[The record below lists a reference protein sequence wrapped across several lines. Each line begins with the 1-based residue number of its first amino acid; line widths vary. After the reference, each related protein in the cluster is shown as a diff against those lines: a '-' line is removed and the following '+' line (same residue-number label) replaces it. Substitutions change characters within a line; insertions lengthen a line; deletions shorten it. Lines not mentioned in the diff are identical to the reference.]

1 MHRRLRAL
9 ATPVLLLA
17 ALALAGCSAVASATN
32 SATASGRT
40 ASGKLEVVATTNVW
54 GDIAATVG
62 GGHVAVTSLISDPSI
77 DPHEFQ
83 ADARD
88 QLAIAKAAVV
98 IKNGG
103 GYDDFAN
110 TMLAAANNA
119 GANDAGVSNAKRIV
133 LDAVQ
138 LSSKKASGAAG
149 LNEHVWYDFPTVQ
162 KVADRLSSAFAQL
175 DPKNATAY
183 KQNAAAFNAKLAE
196 LVTQEG
202 VLRTK
207 YAGEGAAITEPVPL
221 YLLDAIG
228 LVDKTPQ
235 KFSEA
240 VENNT
245 DVAPSVLND
254 MLALFSEHAVRLLAY
269 NEQTTGA
276 QTEAVLTAAKN
287 AGVPVVP
294 VTETLPAG
302 KTYLSWMS
310 GNLDAVAAA
319 LSK

>member
-1 MHRRLRAL
+1 MFRKLHVFAVP
-9 ATPVLLLA
+9 AVILA
-17 ALALAGCSAVASATN
+17 ALALAGCSGVASAAN
-32 SATASGRT
+32 SSTASGRT

-54 GDIAATVG
+54 GDIAASVG
-62 GGHVAVTSLISDPSI
+62 GDHVAVTSLISDPNI

-110 TMLAAANNA
+110 TMLAAAGNP
-119 GANDAGVSNAKRIV
+119 KRVV
-133 LDAVQ
+133 LDAVE
-138 LSSKKASGAAG
+138 LSGKKASGAAG
-149 LNEHVWYDFPTVQ
+149 LNEHVWYDFPTVE
-162 KVADRLSSAFAQL
+162 KVADRLSSAFAQI
-175 DPKNATAY
+175 DPKNAAVY
-183 KQNAAAFNAKLAE
+183 AQNAATLNTKIAE

-202 VLRTK
+202 ALKAK
-207 YAGEGAAITEPVPL
+207 YAGEGVAITEPVPL
-221 YLLDAIG
+221 YLLEAIA

-240 VENNT
+240 VQNNT

-254 MLALFSEHAVRLLAY
+254 TLALLSGHVVKLLVY

-276 QTEAVLTAAKN
+276 QTDAVLAAAKN

-294 VTETLPAG
+294 VTETLPKG

>member
-1 MHRRLRAL
+1 MPA
-9 ATPVLLLA
+9 VILA
-17 ALALAGCSAVASATN
+17 ALALAGCSGVASAAN
-32 SATASGRT
+32 SSTASGRT

-54 GDIAATVG
+54 GDIAASVG
-62 GGHVAVTSLISDPSI
+62 GDHVAVTSLISDPNI

-110 TMLAAANNA
+110 TMLAAAGNP
-119 GANDAGVSNAKRIV
+119 KRVV
-133 LDAVQ
+133 LDAVE
-138 LSSKKASGAAG
+138 LSGKKASGAAG
-149 LNEHVWYDFPTVQ
+149 LNEHVWYDFPTVE
-162 KVADRLSSAFAQL
+162 KVADRLSSAFAQI
-175 DPKNATAY
+175 DPKNAAVY
-183 KQNAAAFNAKLAE
+183 AQNAATLNTKIAE

-202 VLRTK
+202 ALKAK
-207 YAGEGAAITEPVPL
+207 YAGEGVAITEPVPL
-221 YLLDAIG
+221 YLLEAIA

-240 VENNT
+240 VQNNT

-254 MLALFSEHAVRLLAY
+254 TLALLSGHVVKLLVY

-276 QTEAVLTAAKN
+276 QTDAVLAAAKN

-294 VTETLPAG
+294 VTETLPKG